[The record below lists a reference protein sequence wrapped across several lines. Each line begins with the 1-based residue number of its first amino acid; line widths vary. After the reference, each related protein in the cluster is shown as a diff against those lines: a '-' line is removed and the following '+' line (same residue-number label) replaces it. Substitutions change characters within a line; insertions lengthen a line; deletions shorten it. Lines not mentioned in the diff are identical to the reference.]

1 MEVRRWS
8 AGESVGVSEAG
19 RGGRVVVVVT
29 VAVDVVVVEREGE
42 GRVLVCGVER
52 ERIWCENGG

>member
-19 RGGRVVVVVT
+19 RDGRVVVVVT
-29 VAVDVVVVEREGE
+29 VAVDVVVV
-42 GRVLVCGVER
+42 VER
-52 ERIWCENGG
+52 GRGKGVGVWCGKRENLV